1 MTGLS
6 EIAPEA
12 RVSRICELLAKAM
25 LLEEARRVTGGPN
38 GPSVSV
44 IASQQSKESSYDSR
58 LEAFIALKGE
68 ASPTEIRTTL
78 GWPRTRVYHA
88 VHRLQVAGRI
98 VAVGQTRSLV
108 YRISS
113 GRAAQAVLN

>member
-1 MTGLS
+1 MTGGC

-12 RVSRICELLAKAM
+12 RVGRICELLAKAM
-25 LLEEARRVTGGPN
+25 LLEEARRATEGPDLAAVPVTVNQP
-38 GPSVSV
+38 
-44 IASQQSKESSYDSR
+44 SKENPDDSR
-58 LEAFIALKGE
+58 LEAFIALQGE
-68 ASPTEIRTTL
+68 ASPTDVRTTL

-113 GRAAQAVLN
+113 KRAAQAVLN